1 MEFTLGEE
9 SEKPS
14 KQQLSAEE
22 LSKNLDR
29 LIQDKANNQ
38 RIHDWLEVNFD
49 FHKAEF
55 ICRAVS
61 VSGMSHLYLN
71 SLIIN
76 SKNMDL

>member
-14 KQQLSAEE
+14 TKELSAEE

-38 RIHDWLEVNFD
+38 RIYDWVEVNGVLAV
-49 FHKAEF
+49 FH
-55 ICRAVS
+55 S
-61 VSGMSHLYLN
+61 
-71 SLIIN
+71 
-76 SKNMDL
+76 